1 MAYYTIGLSVLSSNR
16 KEISQSR
23 EETPSPPRDAAIF
36 NPKDSGSTEYRDG
49 NRDFANYS
57 FAGSA
62 NLGVFARKSSKFDFR
77 CTKARCKN
85 LAGAAALRMLS
96 LLENRPI
103 GEGDIVREAQGRPF
117 LPGRALDFNIAHSG
131 ALAALSLVR
140 GENMRTACDI
150 ERIRKRARAAEV
162 AEDFFSADERN
173 YLYPRGEFDET
184 RFYEIWTLKEC
195 FLKLRGLSVFDMAA
209 SPSFVGGGEGRLAF
223 DAPVSLPVTFRLY
236 ELSGG
241 PDERYVLAS
250 AIEGAVQ
257 TEPEMRWFSQSVF
270 GCKMTAEIKAA
281 TLLQRPL

>member
-1 MAYYTIGLSVLSSNR
+1 MAYYTIGLSVLSSEN
-16 KEISQSR
+16 
-23 EETPSPPRDAAIF
+23 
-36 NPKDSGSTEYRDG
+36 
-49 NRDFANYS
+49 
-57 FAGSA
+57 
-62 NLGVFARKSSKFDFR
+62 ARR
-77 CTKARCKN
+77 KN
-85 LAGAAALRMLS
+85 LAGAEARRMLS

-140 GENMRTACDI
+140 GENVRTACDI
-150 ERIRKRARAAEV
+150 ERIRKRARAAEI
-162 AEDFFSADERN
+162 ADGFFSVNERN

-209 SPSFVGGGEGRLAF
+209 SPSFVSGGEGRLAF

-241 PDERYVLAS
+241 PGERYVLAS

-257 TEPEMRWFSQSVF
+257 TEPEIRWFSRSVF
-270 GCKMTAEIKAA
+270 RCRMRAEI
-281 TLLQRPL
+281 